1 MQEQQGAKVSKAMA
15 RCESKQGAKHDS
27 NKVREQ
33 IRCRNKQSVRVARQ
47 RKQKPKIKTK
57 PSVNTLTKQQCYKK
71 KIKKHN
77 KRQHLFMQVFKVC
90 NLAAPT

>member
-1 MQEQQGAKVSKAMA
+1 MA
-15 RCESKQGAKHDS
+15 RCESKQGAKHDN

-33 IRCRNKQSVRVARQ
+33 VRCKNKQSVKVARQ

-71 KIKKHN
+71 KKHTHTHTIRGV

-90 NLAAPT
+90 NLVAPT